1 MPEDSDER
9 SQPHCSTVF
18 LVVVTALVK
27 PLGGYMARVFEG
39 QPTFLDPVLHPV
51 ERLIY
56 RLTGIEPGAEMDWKE
71 YALAFIVF
79 AFLRPL
85 RLSP

>member
-1 MPEDSDER
+1 MRVRCGEQVEGSGNHEAEDTGDDER
-9 SQPHCSTVF
+9 V
-18 LVVVTALVK
+18 
-27 PLGGYMARVFEG
+27 RVFEG
-39 QPTFLDPVLHPV
+39 QPTCFDRVLLPV